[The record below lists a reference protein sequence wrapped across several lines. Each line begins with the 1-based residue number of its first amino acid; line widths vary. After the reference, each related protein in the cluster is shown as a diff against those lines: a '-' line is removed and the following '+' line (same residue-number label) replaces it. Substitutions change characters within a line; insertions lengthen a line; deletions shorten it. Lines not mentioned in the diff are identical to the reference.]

1 MMNKENTNNT
11 RCGYV
16 AILGRP
22 NVGKSTLLN
31 NILQIKLSIIT
42 PKPQT
47 TRHRVLGIYNNDCAQ
62 IVFLDTPGI
71 IEPRYKLQE
80 LLVRAAQSAA
90 KEADILLFLIEAD
103 EALALQ
109 DNEIMVELSRYSK
122 PIILCINKI
131 DKVDK
136 RRLLPQIASLSRIEC
151 IKEIVPASALKN
163 DGIDVLLRT
172 LIKHLPVSP
181 PLYPADQLTTAPER
195 FFVSEIIREKVFFH
209 YGQEIPYSTTVAI
222 EEFTERTGRK
232 DYIRAAI
239 LVERESQKG
248 ILIGK
253 KGEAL
258 KKVGAAARQ
267 EIETLLGRPVFL
279 EMVVL
284 VRPNWRQKEKTL
296 RELGY

>member
-1 MMNKENTNNT
+1 MSNQNIEIFH
-11 RCGYV
+11 CGYV

-31 NILQIKLSIIT
+31 NILQIKLSIVT

-47 TRHRVLGIYNNDCAQ
+47 TRHRVLGIYNHKSVQ
-62 IVFLDTPGI
+62 IIFLDTPGM
-71 IEPRYKLQE
+71 IEPRYKLHD
-80 LLVRAAQSAA
+80 LLMRTAKLAT
-90 KEADILLFLIEAD
+90 KEADVLLLLIEAG

-109 DNEIMVELSRYSK
+109 DNKIMAELSQYAR
-122 PIILCINKI
+122 PVVLCINKI
-131 DKVDK
+131 DLVDK
-136 RRLLPQIASLSRIEC
+136 RQLLPQIASLTGIKC
-151 IKEIVPASALKN
+151 IKEIVPVSALKN

-172 LIKHLPVSP
+172 LIKYLPNSR
-181 PLYPADQLTTAPER
+181 PLYPPDQLTTAPER
-195 FFVSEIIREKVFFH
+195 FFASEIIREKIFFQ
-209 YGQEIPYSTTVAI
+209 YGQEIPYSTTVQI
-222 EEFTERTGRK
+222 EEFTERKGRK

-258 KKVGAAARQ
+258 KKAGALARQ
-267 EIETLLGRPVFL
+267 EIEELTGRPVFL
-279 EMVVL
+279 ELIVL
-284 VRPNWRQKEKTL
+284 VRPNWRRKERIL